1 MEVWLTVDN
10 LSKNWGDVSLFDNI
24 SFGIGKGQKV
34 ALIAK
39 NGTGKSTLLHILAD
53 RDIADNGTV
62 TYRNGIRVG
71 FLPQE
76 PELNGEKV
84 VMDEVFAASGDLRDI
99 VINYEKAI
107 AKNDPDELQKAI
119 EMMDAR
125 NAWDYEN
132 KVKQILSQLNIT
144 DLDQKVS
151 TLSGGQKKRLA
162 LAAVL
167 IQEPDFLILDEP
179 TNHLD
184 LNMTEWLEEYFKRLD
199 STLLMVTH
207 DRYFLD
213 RVCNEIIELD
223 DNTIYTYQGNYHY
236 FLAKREERITNHN
249 AEVDKARALL
259 KTERDW
265 MNRQPQARGTKAKY
279 RVDAFYDLKAK
290 ASNRKNE
297 QEMELQIESSR
308 LGKKVLTFNNLQKR
322 FDDKVILDGFT
333 YAFSRKEKIGIV
345 GGNGTGKSTF
355 LNIITQNM
363 PYDAGD
369 IEIGET
375 VVYGYFR
382 QDGMNINENKKVI
395 DVITDISDNI
405 SLGKGRTMTALQ
417 YLIYFNFP
425 PHMHNA
431 YVHKLSG
438 GERRRLYLM
447 TVLMRNPNFL
457 ILDEPTNDLDLFTL
471 NVLEDYL
478 SSFDGCL
485 LIVTHDR
492 YFMDKVVDHLF
503 LFEGD
508 GKIKDFPGNY
518 SELRAYQ
525 AEEEKKK
532 KLIEEGNKPVKKE
545 IAKTKEK
552 TKKLSYKEKQEFEKL
567 EVEIE
572 ELSLEREGLENEISS
587 GTLGHEEILKKGNR
601 LSEIIEMLDEKEMRW
616 LELSELA

>member
-1 MEVWLTVDN
+1 M
-10 LSKNWGDVSLFDNI
+10 
-24 SFGIGKGQKV
+24 
-34 ALIAK
+34 
-39 NGTGKSTLLHILAD
+39 LHILAD
-53 RDIADNGTV
+53 KDIADNGLV

-76 PELNGEKV
+76 PDLNDNNV

-99 VINYEKAI
+99 VVNYEKAI
-107 AKNDPDELQKAI
+107 TNNNPDELQKAI

-144 DLDQKVS
+144 NLEQKVA
-151 TLSGGQKKRLA
+151 TLSGGQRKRLA
-162 LAAVL
+162 LASVL

-184 LNMTEWLEEYFKRLD
+184 LHMTEWLEEYFKRLD

-223 DNTIYTYQGNYHY
+223 DNTIYTYQGNYPY
-236 FLAKREERITNHN
+236 FLVKREERIAIHN
-249 AEVDKARALL
+249 AEVDKARGLL

-290 ASNRKNE
+290 AANRKNE
-297 QEMELQIESSR
+297 QEMDLQIESSR
-308 LGKKVLTFNNLQKR
+308 LGRKVLTFNNLNKR
-322 FDDKVILDGFT
+322 FDDKVILDGFS
-333 YAFSRKEKIGIV
+333 YAFTRKEKIGIV

-355 LNIITQNM
+355 LNIITQNL
-363 PYDAGD
+363 PYDSGE

-382 QDGMNINENKKVI
+382 QDGMNLNENKKVI
-395 DVITDISDNI
+395 DIITDISDDI
-405 SLGKGRTMTALQ
+405 SLGKGRTMNALQ

-431 YVHKLSG
+431 FVNKLSG

-478 SSFDGCL
+478 NSFDGCL
-485 LIVTHDR
+485 LIVSHDR

-503 LFEGD
+503 VFEGE

-518 SELRAYQ
+518 SELRSYQ

-532 KLIEEGNKPVKKE
+532 KLEALENKPLVKAPVK
-545 IAKTKEK
+545 AKEK
-552 TKKLSYKEKQEFEKL
+552 PKKLSYKEKLEFEKL
-567 EVEIE
+567 EQEIE
-572 ELSLEREGLENEISS
+572 TLTEEREGLETEINS
-587 GTLGHEEILKKGNR
+587 GDLGHEALLSKGKR
-601 LSEIIEMLDEKEMRW
+601 IAELIELLDEKEMRW